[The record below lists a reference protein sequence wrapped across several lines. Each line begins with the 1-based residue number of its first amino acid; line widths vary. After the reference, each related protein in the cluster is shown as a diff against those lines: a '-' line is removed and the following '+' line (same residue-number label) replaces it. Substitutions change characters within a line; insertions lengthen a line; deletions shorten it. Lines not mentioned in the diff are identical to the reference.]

1 MTAVPSKEDGNDA
14 IMRPHLFRTAVQYR
28 LGIPLLKEA
37 IPCPLCTQPI
47 QPNGDHATCCAN
59 SGDRIT
65 RHNALRDMVL
75 ESLTKACSLPSS
87 RRKGCWVPP
96 LGDVLAT

>member
-37 IPCPLCTQPI
+37 IPFLCARSPSNPMATTPLAVQTQGI
-47 QPNGDHATCCAN
+47 ASLDTMLFAT
-59 SGDRIT
+59 
-65 RHNALRDMVL
+65 
-75 ESLTKACSLPSS
+75 
-87 RRKGCWVPP
+87 W
-96 LGDVLAT
+96 